1 MKNDRE
7 DIILKLVG
15 VLPVLL
21 VIFLQLNLAARAEV
35 IEYLKKHLLKKKRL
49 QRLGCPVENKYEL
62 MEFDIDARFYK

>member
-21 VIFLQLNLAARAEV
+21 VIFLQLNLAVRAEV
-35 IEYLKKHLLKKKRL
+35 IEYLK
-49 QRLGCPVENKYEL
+49 NIY
-62 MEFDIDARFYK
+62 